1 MGRLTAFPRLFH
13 PAIPRVCRTG
23 CMQRRAL
30 LPLFGHLLG
39 QLAAAFAGHGDVFGL
54 VFVVRVH
61 AVGQGDVVFA
71 EAVGEGAGLGG

>member
-1 MGRLTAFPRLFH
+1 MGRLAAFPRLFH
-13 PAIPRVCRTG
+13 PAVPRVRRTCR
-23 CMQRRAL
+23 MQRRAFL
-30 LPLFGHLLG
+30 AFFRHLLG

-71 EAVGEGAGLGG
+71 EAVGEGGGLGG